1 MKKILIVDDKT
12 EVLKM
17 VGRFPDKRLF
27 TVYLSD
33 STEKALGLCKT
44 NNFDLVLSDF
54 DLGENSGIELLN
66 EIKEFLPRTK
76 TILMSG
82 SFTFEEEILKAE
94 GIDAFLQKPFEAKE
108 VRNLIKKVLEV

>member
-1 MKKILIVDDKT
+1 MI
-12 EVLKM
+12 
-17 VGRFPDKRLF
+17 GRFPDKRCF
-27 TVYLSD
+27 AVYLSD

-44 NNFDLVLSDF
+44 TKFDLVLTDF

-66 EIKEFLPRTK
+66 EIKETKPKTK

-94 GIDAFLQKPFEAKE
+94 GIDAFLQKPFEVKE
-108 VRNLIKKVLEV
+108 LRNLIKKVLEL